1 MRRPLA
7 ITAIE
12 EYCSSDMYEQ
22 LKEQVREFPERPGV
36 YLMKD
41 AEGTVIYVGKAKVL
55 RKRVSSYFTGNQPIK
70 TRVLVSK
77 IDSIEYILTSNEYE
91 ALLLENNLIKKWNP
105 RYNINLKDGKTYPV
119 IKVTGEE
126 FPRIY
131 RTRRIIQDGSQYYG
145 PFTEVT
151 KIDMYLELIEKLFPL
166 RKCRGALK
174 KRDHPCLYY
183 HIGRCAAPC
192 AGKIDRETYNERVG
206 EAKKLLSGET
216 EALQKELQQRMEEHS
231 RRLEFEKAAETRDLL
246 DAVRTVGTEQEVVD
260 FEEESRDYIGSAK
273 RDTLC
278 SFTVFQMRGGKM
290 VNRDLYRAVSYG
302 SGEEALTEFFI
313 RYYTGAEKLPQMI
326 FTFDSADAEIL
337 ERFFREEFGA
347 EVSVRVPEEGR
358 HERILRM
365 AVENA
370 KQDAEHRLRA
380 SERIPALEDLKEVL
394 DLPKLPRR
402 IEGFDIAQLS
412 GTNPVASLVSFYNGN
427 PDKSRYRRFHI
438 KHPEG
443 AIDDYEAIR
452 EVVARRYTR
461 LLNENSE
468 LPDMVVIDGGKGQV
482 NAARAILDD
491 LGLQKLP
498 VVGLAKKLEEIHT
511 PGESEPVR
519 LPEGTEALRV
529 LQAVRDET
537 HRFATNFNKNLRKKG
552 LNLSTLEGIRGI
564 GPKRS
569 RELLTAY
576 GSVQEIA
583 AAAPEELMERAG
595 LPRETAERV
604 AKELKNNSR
613 NA

>member
-1 MRRPLA
+1 
-7 ITAIE
+7 
-12 EYCSSDMYEQ
+12 MYEEVR
-22 LKEQVREFPERPGV
+22 EQVKDFPDRPGV
-36 YLMKD
+36 YLMKNG
-41 AEGTVIYVGKAKVL
+41 EGTVIYVGKAKEL
-55 RKRVSSYFTGNQPIK
+55 RKRVSSYFTGSQPIK
-70 TRVLVSK
+70 TRVLISRV
-77 IDSIEYILTSNEYE
+77 DTIEYIITSNEYE

-119 IKVTGEE
+119 IKVTGEA

-145 PFTEVT
+145 PFADVG

-166 RKCRGALK
+166 RKCKGVLK
-174 KRDHPCLYY
+174 KREHPCLYY

-192 AGKIDRETYNERVG
+192 AGNIDRETYNRRVE

-216 EALQKELQQRMEEHS
+216 EELEADLQRRMEEHS
-231 RRLEFEKAAETRDLL
+231 RKLEFEKAAETRDLL
-246 DAVRTVGTEQEVVD
+246 EAVRTVGAEQEVVD

-290 VNRDLYRAVSYG
+290 VNRDLYRAESYG
-302 SGEEALTEFFI
+302 SGEDALTEFFI
-313 RYYTGAEKLPQMI
+313 RYYTGAEKLPQLI
-326 FTFDSADAEIL
+326 FTPDEADAQLL

-347 EVSVRVPEEGR
+347 EVQVAIPEDGR
-358 HERILRM
+358 HARILRM

-370 KQDAEHRLRA
+370 KQDAEQRLRA
-380 SERIPALEDLKEVL
+380 VERIPALEDLQEVL
-394 DLPKLPRR
+394 ALPKLPRR

-412 GTNPVASLVSFYNGN
+412 GTNPVASLVSFYNGKA
-427 PDKSRYRRFHI
+427 DKPRYRRFHI
-438 KHPEG
+438 KTLDG
-443 AIDDYEAIR
+443 SIDDYEAIR

-461 LLNENSE
+461 LLNENAE
-468 LPDMVVIDGGKGQV
+468 LPDLVVIDGGKGQV
-482 NAARAILDD
+482 NAARGILDD

-511 PGESEPVR
+511 PDEGEPVR

-537 HRFATNFNKNLRKKG
+537 HRFATNFNKTLRQKG
-552 LNLSTLEGIRGI
+552 LQLSTLEGIRGI

-569 RELLTAY
+569 KTLLEAY
-576 GSVQEIA
+576 GSVDAIA
-583 AAAPEELMERAG
+583 AADPEELVKRAG
-595 LPRETAERV
+595 LPRETAERLT
-604 AKELKNNSR
+604 KELQKKHDET
-613 NA
+613 